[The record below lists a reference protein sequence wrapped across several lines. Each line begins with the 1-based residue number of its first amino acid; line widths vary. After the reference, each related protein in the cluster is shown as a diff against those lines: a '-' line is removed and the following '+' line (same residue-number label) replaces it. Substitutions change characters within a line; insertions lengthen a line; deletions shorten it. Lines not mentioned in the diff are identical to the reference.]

1 MPSSTHGLNR
11 CRRYKLTAKNS
22 ADRECSGPDRRQQVQ
37 GVLVGAGVNSGP
49 LRVLKHVGVN
59 DALNKLRPRKRG
71 ERRGATS
78 TTAENFSIGQVSC
91 DGAIWPKI
99 WTNLAPPDSSSIS
112 TVSVPT

>member
-1 MPSSTHGLNR
+1 MTEKVERIARTVLWFTLALVFIGIPIAVAKSQFGDSALRTELKAQLN
-11 CRRYKLTAKNS
+11 
-22 ADRECSGPDRRQQVQ
+22 
-37 GVLVGAGVNSGP
+37 
-49 LRVLKHVGVN
+49 
-59 DALNKLRPRKRG
+59 
-71 ERRGATS
+71 